1 MKEKYISDVNSL
13 LDLPKRRKAEI
24 IRDLD
29 EIFRSASEHG
39 ESESEV
45 ISRLGA
51 ADEYAQSVAAEHED
65 ERRAKRRFRVFAAVI
80 CGLLSAVL
88 IAVAAAACFYTPE
101 GIIGQSDSM
110 TGIAVLSELPFD
122 PVMLIFGLGVIF
134 AVAAAAI
141 TGVSIRYQKENK
153 GDRI

>member
-65 ERRAKRRFRVFAAVI
+65 ERRAKKRFRVFAAVL

-88 IAVAAAACFYTPE
+88 IAVAAVSRFYTPE

-122 PVMLIFGLGVIF
+122 PALLIFGLGVMF
-134 AVAAAAI
+134 AAAAAVI
-141 TGVSIRYQKENK
+141 TGVSVKYQKRK
-153 GDRI
+153 